1 MATIFSESFLN
12 IMGSFIPS
20 KFVTVN
26 DKDAPWVTPEVKASL
41 RRNKNIYKT
50 WLKNGKDP
58 ETRDKVRDIQR
69 DTNRII
75 SRAKSTYINAL
86 SNKICDPDT
95 GQKAFWTAFKRLSN
109 NKKIT
114 NIPPLYENGRYI
126 SNFKDKADVFNN
138 YFAEQCRPHVNSSF
152 LP

>member
-58 ETRDKVRDIQR
+58 ETRSEIFNVI
-69 DTNRII
+69 RI
-75 SRAKSTYINAL
+75 AL
-86 SNKICDPDT
+86 
-95 GQKAFWTAFKRLSN
+95 L
-109 NKKIT
+109 
-114 NIPPLYENGRYI
+114 
-126 SNFKDKADVFNN
+126 
-138 YFAEQCRPHVNSSF
+138 AELNPHT
-152 LP
+152 LML